1 MRDYLYVKLYHFFSL
16 LLQKV
21 PEKFIIVLMK
31 LLANIAY
38 LMSSQRRKI
47 INKNLDLAFGQT
59 LSRKKKKEIGIDAF
73 INLIDTTFGIMRRDN
88 MQKDDVIKNITFE
101 GLDIIKKYQNDGKN
115 FILITGHYGNWE
127 LLSQAIAIKFNLTL
141 VGIGK
146 KLDSEAMDKILKT
159 NREKFNVEMIYRNGA
174 MKNAIKVIAQ
184 KKTLGIL
191 VDQHISP
198 NISVNVHFFNHL
210 ATHTP
215 IASIL
220 SRKFNLDLI
229 PIFISTT
236 NYKDYHVKIYNPIKS
251 LKTPNQHEDL
261 GILTQEQANIMQE
274 VIKTYPNQWFWMHR
288 RWKI

>member
-38 LMSSQRRKI
+38 LVSSQRRKI

-59 LSRKKKKEIGIDAF
+59 LSKKKKKEIGIDAF

-88 MQKDDVIKNITFE
+88 MQKDDVIKNITFD
-101 GLDIIKKYQNDGKN
+101 GLDIIKKYQNDRKN

-146 KLDSEAMDKILKT
+146 KLDSEAIDKILKT
-159 NREKFNVEMIYRNGA
+159 NREKFNVEMIYRDGA

-198 NISVNVHFFNHL
+198 NISVNVQFFNHL

-261 GILTQEQANIMQE
+261 RILTQEQANIMQE

>member
-88 MQKDDVIKNITFE
+88 MQKDDVIKNITFD

-146 KLDSEAMDKILKT
+146 KLDSEAMDKILKA

-210 ATHTP
+210 TTHTP

-251 LKTPNQHEDL
+251 LKTTNQNEDL
-261 GILTQEQANIMQE
+261 KVLTQEQANIMQE

>member
-198 NISVNVHFFNHL
+198 NISLNVHFFNHL

-261 GILTQEQANIMQE
+261 KVLTQEQANIMQE